1 LQKRQNDFDL
11 TKNTT
16 SSNCVF
22 ARWGTG
28 KDTKKQ
34 QKKSKCKSNHREK
47 GIEEAGPTGTFG
59 ASGALF
65 DVIFGTGQAKGT
77 AVPAQALFVGV
88 GKHRTIVFSVG
99 VVAFT
104 RRAATFQRQR
114 IADRTGIALAA
125 IAEDGRVG

>member
-1 LQKRQNDFDL
+1 MQKRQNDFDL

-16 SSNCVF
+16 SSNRVF
-22 ARWGTG
+22 ARWGPG
-28 KDTKKQ
+28 KHTKKQ
-34 QKKSKCKSNHREK
+34 QKNSKCKSNHREK

-77 AVPAQALFVGV
+77 AVPAQALFVGM
-88 GKHRTIVFSVG
+88 GKHRTIVLGAV

-104 RRAATFQRQR
+104 GRAATCQRQR
-114 IADRTGIALAA
+114 LVCTGIALLAV
-125 IAEDGRVG
+125 AEDGRVG